1 MKRVIVI
8 CLIILSSIGNYA
20 QHKDAVEVYVSEKGT
35 RLFLDYKNEEYAY
48 SSHSDVIKF
57 DVYSYINPVEAY
69 GKFKKVDDKIIQLNN
84 EQPLR
89 IRDLIKD
96 SFKVSFTDKNEYAKD
111 KIEVNLTIKKGY
123 YEEHFED
130 LSKYNSYQESK
141 YVITLCSERYLVSDF
156 DKSRGTGECII
167 LKEGVNILSSVDY
180 RKVKGEFYLKAYPN
194 FYNPVNRENKVYTA
208 SILSPKFKL
217 HKSIDIELDL
227 DPLMFCVANFD
238 GDYIRVI
245 SDTILEFKGERLF
258 LNKDVEVKIDKE
270 GGMNYYYY

>member
-1 MKRVIVI
+1 M
-8 CLIILSSIGNYA
+8 CLIILSSIDSYA
-20 QHKDAVEVYVSEKGT
+20 QPKDSVEVYVSEKGT

-48 SSHSDVIKF
+48 SSHSDVLKF
-57 DVYSYINPVEAY
+57 DIYSYINPIDAY

-84 EQPLR
+84 EQPAR
-89 IRDLIKD
+89 IRDLVKD
-96 SFKVSFTDKNEYAKD
+96 YFRVSFTNKGELTKD
-111 KIEVNLTIKKGY
+111 KIEVNLVIKKDY

-130 LSKYNSYQESK
+130 FSKYNSSQESK
-141 YVITLCSERYLVSDF
+141 YVVTLCTDKYLVSDF
-156 DKSRGTGECII
+156 DKAIGISGCIV
-167 LKEGVNILSSVDY
+167 LREGVNILSSGDNGKL
-180 RKVKGEFYLKAYPN
+180 RGEFHLKVYPN
-194 FYNPVNRENKVYTA
+194 FYNPVNRESTVYTA

-258 LNKDVEVKIDKE
+258 LNKDAEIKIDKE